1 MYCVCAAC
9 GVLFG
14 VHTTL
19 YPKWMIHSLCVHDER
34 ESVFW
39 NHHTATYIFE
49 PNVSH
54 GICAFGSA
62 VTFLL
67 QLIFWSL
74 SLFGLM
80 YGGIFH
86 SFATA
91 LFHTTESWNGWLA
104 GWLTISNGLFMCS
117 LNSSRISYMWLNY
130 VFSVFVWPN
139 EQHTAMISGIPFAN
153 RSRIH
158 ARTIS
163 VLHRKRRKISFKVE
177 NLHFT

>member
-1 MYCVCAAC
+1 MNDTLTVCTMRERAF
-9 GVLFG
+9 FG
-14 VHTTL
+14 IT
-19 YPKWMIHSLCVHDER
+19 
-34 ESVFW
+34 
-39 NHHTATYIFE
+39 HHTATYIFE

-67 QLIFWSL
+67 QLICSSL

-80 YGGIFH
+80 HGGLFH

-91 LFHTTESWNGWLA
+91 LFHTTERMVGWLA

-139 EQHTAMISGIPFAN
+139 EQHTAMISGIPFVI